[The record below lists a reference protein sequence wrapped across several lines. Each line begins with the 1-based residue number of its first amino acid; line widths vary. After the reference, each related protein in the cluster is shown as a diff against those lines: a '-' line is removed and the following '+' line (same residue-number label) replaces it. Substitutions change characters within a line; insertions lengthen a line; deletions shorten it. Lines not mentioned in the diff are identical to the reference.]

1 MPPPP
6 ERRWPGLVAGYVAL
20 AGVVAL
26 VATPAYY
33 YADPAG
39 RPGVVRLALCVV
51 LGVALLHLRRQ
62 VRARLDAQAPS
73 AFERALEPPRLEP
86 HLAPQFVTLRDQLR
100 HSTASQ
106 AYFGH
111 VLWPRLRAVAARRA
125 GGASGA
131 VPEMPAGRRWLRRGP
146 SLATLRTLIATL
158 EERT

>member
-26 VATPAYY
+26 AATPAYY

-39 RPGVVRLALCVV
+39 RSGVVRLALCVV
-51 LGVALLHLRRQ
+51 LGVALLHLRRP

-73 AFERALEPPRLEP
+73 AFERALERPRLRPE
-86 HLAPQFVTLRDQLR
+86 LAPQFVKLREELQN
-100 HSTASQ
+100 STASQ
-106 AYFGH
+106 AYFRH
-111 VLWPRLRAVAARRA
+111 VLWPRLQGLAARRA
-125 GGASGA
+125 GGASPA
-131 VPEMPAGRRWLRRGP
+131 PDMPPGRRWLRRGP
-146 SLATLRTLIATL
+146 SLATLRKVIETL